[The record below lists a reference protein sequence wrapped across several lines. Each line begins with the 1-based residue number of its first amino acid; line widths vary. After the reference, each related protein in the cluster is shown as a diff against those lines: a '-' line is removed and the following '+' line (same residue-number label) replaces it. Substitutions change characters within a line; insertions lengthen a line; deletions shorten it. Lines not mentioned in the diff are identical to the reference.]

1 MWPHTVGSGAAVSG
15 EMSLARL
22 RGRAGC
28 MYTLGGRP
36 RAGDTGLDG
45 QVTGRGGK
53 LPLYEQEHGPGSG
66 RESGEV

>member
-1 MWPHTVGSGAAVSG
+1 
-15 EMSLARL
+15 
-22 RGRAGC
+22 